1 MGKNKLIYNV
11 LDMESMDMNWNDNHM
26 WIVISEWNAQSQ
38 WTLILTKSL
47 CCCQTAQ
54 RLIAVFP
61 TLNKQF
67 FCQQSDIMKIR

>member
-38 WTLILTKSL
+38 WTLILTKWL

-67 FCQQSDIMKIR
+67 FCTKWHDEN

>member
-11 LDMESMDMNWNDNHM
+11 LDLESMDMNWNDNHM
-26 WIVISEWNAQSQ
+26 WIVISKWNAQSQ
-38 WTLILTKSL
+38 WTLILTKSF
-47 CCCQTAQ
+47 CCQTVQ

-67 FCQQSDIMKIR
+67 FCQQNDMMKIR